1 MAEVAAPLMPIG
13 ELARRAD
20 VPVRTLRQW
29 SDRGIVPP
37 AHRTDAG
44 YRMFGERERLRLETV
59 KAMRSLGF
67 HIDEISAVL
76 ATHDE
81 LGTGLA
87 AQLDAV
93 RTRMADLERFALVL
107 EAVLERCDEPT
118 AVHLARLQTIARLFA
133 GAGTATCAR
142 EGDHGED
149 AGAPAPDAPG
159 LPELA
164 EHPTFE
170 QLDAWLEL
178 AALLAEETVDVT
190 GGGAGQ
196 PVLLDVLHD
205 AMEARTSGVTPDDP
219 RADGLVQRLLA
230 HASAR
235 SDGAQPHRLLDH
247 ATPGG
252 DLRTR
257 RYWRLV
263 ARIKGW
269 PEQSPQAQAVDWLA
283 AALRVRCG

>member
-1 MAEVAAPLMPIG
+1 MAKLADPLMPIG

-20 VPVRTLRQW
+20 VPVRTLRMW

-37 AHRTDAG
+37 ADRTDAG

-67 HIDEISAVL
+67 DIDEISAVL
-76 ATHDE
+76 AAHDE

-87 AQLDAV
+87 AQVDAV
-93 RTRMADLERFALVL
+93 RARMVDLERFALVL
-107 EAVLERCDEPT
+107 EAALERCGEPT
-118 AVHLARLQTIARLFA
+118 AVHLARLQTIVRLSSGTAA
-133 GAGTATCAR
+133 GATDQDR
-142 EGDHGED
+142 VD
-149 AGAPAPDAPG
+149 GAPIPAGRPG

-164 EHPTFE
+164 DHPTSE

-178 AALLAEETVDVT
+178 AALLAEETVDVA
-190 GGGAGQ
+190 GGADQ
-196 PVLLDVLHD
+196 PDLLDVLHD
-205 AMEARTSGVTPDDP
+205 AMEARSSGVAPDDP

-230 HASAR
+230 HAGGRA
-235 SDGAQPHRLLDH
+235 DGMQPHRLLDR
-247 ATPGG
+247 ATPG

-283 AALRVRCG
+283 AALRARCG

>member
-1 MAEVAAPLMPIG
+1 MARVTADPLMPIG

-20 VPVRTLRQW
+20 VPVRTLRRW
-29 SDRGIVPP
+29 SDSGIVPP
-37 AHRTDAG
+37 AQRTDAG
-44 YRMFGERERLRLETV
+44 YRMYGERERLRLETV

-67 HIDEISAVL
+67 DLDEIGAVL

-81 LGTGLA
+81 FGTGLA

-93 RTRMADLERFALVL
+93 RTRMADLEHFALVL
-107 EAVLERCDEPT
+107 EAALERCDEPT
-118 AVHLARLQTIARLFA
+118 AVHLARLQTLARLSSGAASGGHADHA
-133 GAGTATCAR
+133 GAAEAL
-142 EGDHGED
+142 
-149 AGAPAPDAPG
+149 AGGPG

-164 EHPTFE
+164 EHPTLE

-190 GGGAGQ
+190 GGTAEQ
-196 PVLLDVLHD
+196 SPDLLVVLHD

-219 RADGLVQRLLA
+219 RADALVDRLLA
-230 HASAR
+230 HAGGR
-235 SDGAQPHRLLDH
+235 GPDGRLPHRLLDR

-269 PEQSPQAQAVDWLA
+269 PEQSAQAQAVDWLA

>member
-1 MAEVAAPLMPIG
+1 MTGAAADPLMPIG

-29 SDRGIVPP
+29 SDSGIVPP
-37 AHRTDAG
+37 ARRTDAG
-44 YRMFGERERLRLETV
+44 YRMYGERERLRLETV
-59 KAMRSLGF
+59 KAMRALGF
-67 HIDEISAVL
+67 DIEEIGGLL
-76 ATHDE
+76 ATHRE

-107 EAVLERCDEPT
+107 EAALERCEEPT
-118 AVHLARLQTIARLFA
+118 AVHLARLQTLARLTAAGTPSAAA
-133 GAGTATCAR
+133 GAGPTVD
-142 EGDHGED
+142 DH
-149 AGAPAPDAPG
+149 PG
-159 LPELA
+159 LPELTA
-164 EHPTFE
+164 HPSFE

-178 AALLAEETVDVT
+178 AALLAEETVEVAGDTT
-190 GGGAGQ
+190 GRAD
-196 PVLLDVLHD
+196 LLDVLHD
-205 AMEARTSGVTPDDP
+205 AMEARTSGVSPHDP
-219 RADGLVQRLLA
+219 RADALVERLLA
-230 HASAR
+230 QAGGRGA
-235 SDGAQPHRLLDH
+235 DGALPRRLLDR
-247 ATPGG
+247 AAPDG

>member
-1 MAEVAAPLMPIG
+1 MARVTADPLMPIG
-13 ELARRAD
+13 ELARRAE
-20 VPVRTLRQW
+20 VSVRTLRHW
-29 SDRGIVPP
+29 ADSGIVPP
-37 AHRTDAG
+37 AARTAAG

-59 KAMRSLGF
+59 KIMRCLGF
-67 HIDEISAVL
+67 DIDEIADVL

-93 RTRMADLERFALVL
+93 RARITDLERFALVL
-107 EAVLERCDEPT
+107 EAALERCDEPS
-118 AVHLARLQTIARLFA
+118 AVHVARLQTLARLSTGGPA
-133 GAGTATCAR
+133 GAHERGATTTPR
-142 EGDHGED
+142 DG
-149 AGAPAPDAPG
+149 PD

-178 AALLAEETVDVT
+178 AALLAVETVDVT
-190 GGGAGQ
+190 GATGDEPA
-196 PVLLDVLHD
+196 LLDVLHD
-205 AMEARTSGVTPDDP
+205 AMDARTAGVTPDDP
-219 RADGLVQRLLA
+219 RAAALVDRLLA
-230 HASAR
+230 NAGG
-235 SDGAQPHRLLDH
+235 DGPDGTPPDRLLDR
-247 ATPGG
+247 ATAGG

-269 PEQSPQAQAVDWLA
+269 PEQSPQALAVDWLA

>member
-1 MAEVAAPLMPIG
+1 MATVADPLMPIG

-20 VPVRTLRQW
+20 IPVRTLRMW

-67 HIDEISAVL
+67 DVDEIGAVL
-76 ATHDE
+76 GTHGE

-87 AQLDAV
+87 AQVDAV
-93 RTRMADLERFALVL
+93 RARMVDLERFALVL
-107 EAVLERCDEPT
+107 EAALERYDEPT
-118 AVHLARLQTIARLFA
+118 AVHVARLQTIARLSSGTAA
-133 GAGTATCAR
+133 GATEQDRA
-142 EGDHGED
+142 DHT
-149 AGAPAPDAPG
+149 PM
-159 LPELA
+159 PELA
-164 EHPTFE
+164 AHPTFE

-190 GGGAGQ
+190 GGADH
-196 PVLLDVLHD
+196 PDLLVVLHD
-205 AMEARTSGVTPDDP
+205 AMEARSSGVPPDDP
-219 RADGLVQRLLA
+219 RADGLIQRLLA
-230 HASAR
+230 HAGGQV
-235 SDGAQPHRLLDH
+235 DGMHPHRLLDR
-247 ATPGG
+247 ATPG

-269 PEQSPQAQAVDWLA
+269 PEQSPQALAVEWLA
-283 AALRVRCG
+283 AALRARCG